1 MYPNIGIANISRG
14 YLRSITQKAVEL
26 EIAFIVFT
34 YPIVEH
40 IFMSPFDHTKYRPF
54 PVIKKPN
61 RRWPSEQISKA
72 PIWCAVDLRDG
83 NQALIE
89 PMNVSQKQKMWALLI
104 KLGFKEIEIGFPS
117 ASQPDFD
124 FCRWLIE
131 ENQIPSDVKIQALTQ
146 ARPELIE
153 RTYEALRGV
162 KQAIVHV
169 YNSTSPVQREKVF
182 KLDKKGIKEIAI
194 TGAQKVLD
202 QSKKFSNTIWDFEY
216 SPESFSSTEIDYS
229 IEVCNAVIDVWQP
242 TPEHKIIL
250 NLPATV
256 ECATA
261 NVFADQIELF
271 CDEINKRDSI
281 IISLHTHNDRGCGV
295 AAAELGLMAGAD
307 RIEGT
312 LMGNG
317 ERTGNMDLVT
327 MAMNLYS
334 QGIDPEID
342 LSNADEILRIVTE
355 CTQIAAHP
363 RHPWF
368 GELVYTAFSGSHQDA
383 IRKCLAQQKE
393 GQPWDVA
400 YLPINPKDIGR
411 DYQSVIRVN
420 SQSGKGG
427 VAYILEQDY
436 GLQLPRWLQIEASRK
451 VQAHAEAESIE
462 VAPEKIWGIIQ
473 SAFMQTDETQQLGSY
488 HLEHN
493 GQHEHIRATLINNNN
508 NGKIEEIIYGQGDGA
523 LSAFCHALEGHFGF
537 PLEIAQYHQHAIGSG
552 TDASAIGYVQ
562 VKIDGARYCGIAK
575 DRDIMSANLNAILVC
590 VKQAVNDDSLKY
602 SRHSV
607 CV

>member
-1 MYPNIGIANISRG
+1 
-14 YLRSITQKAVEL
+14 
-26 EIAFIVFT
+26 
-34 YPIVEH
+34 
-40 IFMSPFDHTKYRPF
+40 MSPFDHTKYRPF

-61 RRWPSEQISKA
+61 RRWPSEQITKA

-104 KLGFKEIEIGFPS
+104 RLGFKEIEIGFPS

-131 ENQIPSDVKIQALTQ
+131 ENQIPSDVKIQVLTQ
-146 ARPELIE
+146 ARPALIE
-153 RTYEALRGV
+153 RTYEALNGV
-162 KQAIVHV
+162 RQAIVHV
-169 YNSTSPVQREKVF
+169 YNSTSPVQRKKVF
-182 KLDKKGIKEIAI
+182 KLDKKDIKEIARR
-194 TGAQKVLD
+194 GAKQVLD
-202 QSKKFSNTIWDFEY
+202 ESKKFPNTLWYFEY
-216 SPESFSSTEIDYS
+216 SPESFSSTEIDFS

-256 ECATA
+256 ESATA

-271 CDEINKRDSI
+271 CDEINNRDSI
-281 IISLHTHNDRGCGV
+281 TISLHTHNDRGCGV

-327 MAMNLYS
+327 LAMNLYS
-334 QGIDPEID
+334 QGIDPQVD
-342 LSNADEILRIVTE
+342 LSNADEILRIVSE
-355 CTQIAAHP
+355 CTKIATHP

-383 IRKCLAQQKE
+383 IRKCLALQNE
-393 GQPWDVA
+393 GEPWDVA
-400 YLPINPKDIGR
+400 YLPIDPKDIGR

-436 GLQLPRWLQIEASRK
+436 GLQLPRWLQIEASRI
-451 VQAHAEAESIE
+451 VQAYAETESTE
-462 VAPEKIWGIIQ
+462 VTSEKILGIVQ
-473 SAFMQTDETQQLGSY
+473 SAFMQTDDMQQLGSY
-488 HLEHN
+488 HLERN
-493 GQHEHIRATLINNNN
+493 DQHEHIRATLIDNNNN
-508 NGKIEEIIYGQGDGA
+508 HKIEVIIYGHGDGA

-537 PLEIAQYHQHAIGSG
+537 ALQIAQYHQHAIGSG

-562 VKIDGARYCGIAK
+562 VKINGVRYCGIAK
-575 DRDIMSANLNAILVC
+575 DRDIMSANLNAILAC
-590 VKQAVNDDSLKY
+590 VGQAVNELP
-602 SRHSV
+602 
-607 CV
+607 